1 LILLVMIRGT
11 AIALQETYFWFVD
24 TTNRRQDMEEHKL
37 SRRIFLKSSGGAAA
51 VVGTAGAVLLPT
63 GAQAATGT
71 SSTST
76 NLNYPKRNVGK
87 AGGMPVN
94 QVVSF
99 SYPDPSSP
107 CVALRMGSAVPGGV
121 GPNKDIVAYSTLC
134 THMGC
139 PVQYDGGTKV
149 FKCNCHFSMFDA
161 ENNGQMVCGQAT
173 EDLPR
178 VLLDYDAKTDTISAV
193 GVDGLIYGR
202 QANII

>member
-1 LILLVMIRGT
+1 
-11 AIALQETYFWFVD
+11 
-24 TTNRRQDMEEHKL
+24 MEEHKL

-51 VVGTAGAVLLPT
+51 VVGTAGAALLPT
-63 GAQAATGT
+63 GAQAATAGG
-71 SSTST
+71 STST

-87 AGGMPVN
+87 AGGMPIN
-94 QVVSF
+94 QAVSF

-178 VLLDYDAKTDTISAV
+178 VLLDYDAKSDTVSAV

-202 QANII
+202 QANIL